1 MSNGVP
7 ISECQRDPGNLVID
21 TNLRRR
27 LERLADGLIP
37 EADGMPAPSSVGI
50 AAGQLDSVLASRPD
64 LAAGIRRALE
74 AAGDVRDPIS
84 WLEGLRAED
93 PAAHDDLVIAVV
105 AGYYMHPDVKRL
117 LGYPGQVPQQ
127 VSVDGFPV
135 YLREGLLERVYE
147 RGPDL
152 PPDAAARPFGVTVLG
167 GDAGS

>member
-1 MSNGVP
+1 MT
-7 ISECQRDPGNLVID
+7 PGYVVID
-21 TNLRRR
+21 ANLRHR

-64 LAAGIRRALE
+64 LAEGVRRALE
-74 AAGDVRDPIS
+74 SACDVQDPIG

-93 PAAHDDLVIAVV
+93 PAAHNDLVTAVV

-127 VSVDGFPV
+127 VSIDGFPA

-147 RGPDL
+147 RGPIYRPT
-152 PPDAAARPFGVTVLG
+152 PPPPPAA
-167 GDAGS
+167 